1 MTPPVVYGAPYSVY
15 VRIVRM
21 TLEEKSVDYILH
33 EVDIFASDAS
43 SGASSDESS
52 DTPAQRHPF
61 HRIPTFEHDGFELYE
76 TAAITRYADEVF
88 PSPSLTPDSIEA
100 RARMNQIISILDNYA
115 YRSWVWGLYVQLV
128 NNPDDNLPT
137 DQAIVETAVVDA
149 QKCLDA
155 ISDLRDDDGHY
166 LVGQKF
172 TLADIY
178 AIPMYV
184 YLTMTDIGR
193 TMADCPKWSQWWK
206 TVQSRDSVIRTR
218 YPKQTP

>member
-21 TLEEKSVDYILH
+21 TLEEKSVDYVLH

-43 SGASSDESS
+43 P
-52 DTPAQRHPF
+52 DTDAQRHPF
-61 HRIPTFEHDGFELYE
+61 HRIPTFDHDGFALYE
-76 TAAITRYADEVF
+76 TAAITRYVDEVF

-128 NNPDDNLPT
+128 NNPEDNLPT
-137 DQAIVETAVVDA
+137 DQAIVDNAVVVA

-155 ISDLRDDDGHY
+155 ISDLHDGDGSY
-166 LVGQKF
+166 LVGQEF

-193 TMADCPKWSQWWK
+193 TMVDCPEWSQWWK
-206 TVQSRDSVIRTR
+206 TVQSRDSVTRTR
-218 YPKQTP
+218 YPREAQTP